1 MFVNKVK
8 NNVSL
13 ISKHLKSRT
22 MTCNTS
28 IIADTFKKS
37 GDILLYLIFLSTKTT
52 ATWLTF
58 NMIDGFFRL
67 SVLFDL
73 DGLLQI

>member
-1 MFVNKVK
+1 M
-8 NNVSL
+8 
-13 ISKHLKSRT
+13 SKQLKSRT
-22 MTCNTS
+22 MTCNTF

-37 GDILLYLIFLSTKTT
+37 VDILLYLIFLSTKKT

-58 NMIDGFFRL
+58 NMIDGYFRL

-73 DGLLQI
+73 DGLFQI